1 MQLKVYKRERVCAKR
16 TVQMYRLFALQF
28 IHIGGSA
35 IWPSAMEIVW
45 TDSAGGSVEVMYGLG
60 SREQDGSLGS
70 FTMRWG

>member
-35 IWPSAMEIVW
+35 I
-45 TDSAGGSVEVMYGLG
+45 
-60 SREQDGSLGS
+60 
-70 FTMRWG
+70 